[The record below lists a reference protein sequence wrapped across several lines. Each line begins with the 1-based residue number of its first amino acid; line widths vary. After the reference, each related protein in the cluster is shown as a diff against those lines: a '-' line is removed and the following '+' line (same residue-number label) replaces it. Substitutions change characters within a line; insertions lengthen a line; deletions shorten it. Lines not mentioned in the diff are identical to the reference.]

1 MRWSIARTLFR
12 KDLLE
17 ALRDRRTLALLV
29 AVPLLLYPL
38 LLVVTALTS
47 GALARSTEEKPLK
60 LVVWGSPTP
69 MLQEAL
75 KGMERVEWAGVHEK
89 APGDAPREAK
99 RLLDE
104 RKAHVVLALTPDSVE
119 RALGTGSALEGTAE
133 NLGVRVYFDSGR
145 PESRAARKRLG
156 EVLDQVHLDTVRVR
170 FEEAGMS
177 GALAAP
183 LQVEDSDFRSLG
195 LWLAYMLPYVL
206 LCALVMSGFY
216 PAIDV
221 TAGEKERG
229 TLQTLLCAPVK
240 PLEVVLGKYGVVSLF
255 TLGGALMNLLG
266 MGLAFMAIAGGTVGR
281 VHMSAGMLAAAF
293 GALVPLAMLVSALLI
308 AVGVTARSFKEGQN
322 HLMPVLLGVMVLAH
336 GAMIPSV
343 ELTPKLAL
351 VPIVNV
357 AVLLRELLTGRVDV
371 GLYSVVFVSTLAW
384 AVAGVLFAAR
394 VFESE
399 QVLLSGERPWRDVFG
414 RKVRRGDD
422 FSPGSALLYFA
433 IILVGS
439 LFAGIL
445 LRERLPLW
453 GLLAVIQVGVFLV
466 PAVWWVRHRGADVRE
481 VFSLRPPSRR
491 GALAVLLLVPG
502 VLGMQSLLSKALKAA
517 STPGL
522 EEFLRV
528 LELLMKESASWPL
541 PLALAALAL
550 TPALCE
556 EAACRG
562 VMLVGLSRTG
572 SRVVAVAGSALAF
585 GLLHIHPIHVLHATI
600 LGLVLGYATLRT
612 RSLLAGVV
620 LHFANNALSVVN
632 IRTGTAEVWAWMDT
646 WPVALA
652 LCVPGWVA
660 LWLLRGEEPVPD
672 PAPVELPLVLTRS
685 TSTGARTERSERH
698 G

>member
-75 KGMERVEWAGVHEK
+75 SGMERVEWVDSRET
-89 APGDAPREAK
+89 APEDPAREAK

-104 RKAHVVLALTPDSVE
+104 RKAHVVLALTSKPV
-119 RALGTGSALEGTAE
+119 TGSGE
-133 NLGVRVYFDSGR
+133 NLGVRVYSDSGR
-145 PESRAARKRLG
+145 PESRAARQRLG
-156 EVLDQVHLDTVRVR
+156 KVLDRVHLDTVRVR
-170 FEEAGMS
+170 FTEAGLS
-177 GALAAP
+177 DALAEP

-266 MGLAFMAIAGGTVGR
+266 MGLAFMVIAGGTVGR
-281 VHMSAGMLAAAF
+281 VHMSVGTLAAAF

-322 HLMPVLLGVMVLAH
+322 HLMPLLLVVMALGH

-343 ELTPKLAL
+343 ELTPTLAL

-399 QVLLSGERPWRDVFG
+399 QVLLSGEKPWRDVFG
-414 RKVRRGDD
+414 RKVRRGDG

-433 IILVGS
+433 VILVGS
-439 LFAGIL
+439 LVAGL
-445 LRERLPLW
+445 LPWKRLPLW
-453 GLLAVIQVGVFLV
+453 GVLAVTQVGIFGV
-466 PAVWWVRHRGADVRE
+466 PAVGWVRYRGADVRE
-481 VFSLRPPSRR
+481 VFSLRLPTRR
-491 GALAVLLLVPG
+491 GALAVLLLIPCALG
-502 VLGMQSLLSKALKAA
+502 VQVLLRKALGAA

-522 EEFLRV
+522 EEFLRGM
-528 LELLMKESASWPL
+528 ELMMKESASWPL

-550 TPALCE
+550 APALCE
-556 EAACRG
+556 EAAFRG

-572 SRVVAVAGSALAF
+572 SRMVAVVGSALTF
-585 GLLHIHPIHVLHATI
+585 GLLHIHPIHVLHAAM
-600 LGLVLGYATLRT
+600 LGLMLGYATLRT

-620 LHFANNALSVVN
+620 LHFANNALSVVSV
-632 IRTGTAEVWAWMDT
+632 RTGTAAVWTWLDT

-652 LCVPGWVA
+652 LCVPGLVA
-660 LWLLRGEEPVPD
+660 LWLLRGGEPGPVPD
-672 PAPVELPLVLTRS
+672 TVEPASAEPSVALPKAS
-685 TSTGARTERSERH
+685 
-698 G
+698 